1 MHNAPANCVDLW
13 GLAPRNLTEEQREKY
28 KKYVSSYEVSKS
40 PAGVVCSTLGAYI
53 ASSAMEAATGEK
65 EYYKN
70 LQHDGEKLTSYFGI
84 YAEDYSSEKDGSV
97 NFTFYT
103 DSEGNKDNVFN
114 SPNVEVGTIG
124 VFGTKKPLTVDED
137 GNRTGWTGHIITV
150 TEVIRDTDGNELT
163 IYGGLDGEEINFV
176 LVGINGDSWSGKTL
190 IIIFNDDY
198 EILNY
203 YKAKRTSSSLSL
215 DITDKYMAF
224 ALSQTDTAK
233 CIFVYDINRNIFTQ
247 YDTGYVWLWNIY
259 IKDEELFF
267 SSENAFPN
275 LNVIDLKQKELYRFS
290 DYQCNAVTFG
300 QYNNSVYGGFPNQKI
315 LYKWNGNGFEKTS
328 ELTFKD
334 LNSRALYIED
344 FPLSDDILLKLGF
357 QQ

>member
-1 MHNAPANCVDLW
+1 MQTVHNFQKTCKKPLLLPKFWYAYVHNDPVNLRDLW
-13 GLAPRNLTEEQREKY
+13 GFAPRNLTEEQREKY

-150 TEVIRDTDGNELT
+150 TDVIRDTDGKVTSIKIVQGHSSRDPDTDTLT
-163 IYGGLDGEEINFV
+163 NQTDLQAY
-176 LVGINGDSWSGKTL
+176 INGTGPFLGWG
-190 IIIFNDDY
+190 
-198 EILNY
+198 EIGPGSANINNTKLQQEEGN
-203 YKAKRTSSSLSL
+203 TCE
-215 DITDKYMAF
+215 KY
-224 ALSQTDTAK
+224 TK
-233 CIFVYDINRNIFTQ
+233 
-247 YDTGYVWLWNIY
+247 
-259 IKDEELFF
+259 
-267 SSENAFPN
+267 
-275 LNVIDLKQKELYRFS
+275 
-290 DYQCNAVTFG
+290 
-300 QYNNSVYGGFPNQKI
+300 
-315 LYKWNGNGFEKTS
+315 
-328 ELTFKD
+328 
-334 LNSRALYIED
+334 
-344 FPLSDDILLKLGF
+344 
-357 QQ
+357 